1 MNSIK
6 KLLNKETVSY
16 LFFGVMT
23 TVVNYLTFFLCYNVC
38 TIPSLISNALA
49 FAVAV
54 IFAYSVNKIFVF
66 ESKKNGLLALAKE
79 FLSFI
84 GARLLTFALEQAGLW
99 LSELAGLSSWKITEI
114 FSKPIDGITLAKVA
128 LSVIVVI
135 VNYFLCKFL
144 VFRKENE
151 KK

>member
-38 TIPSLISNALA
+38 TIPTLLSNALA
-49 FAVAV
+49 FAAAV
-54 IFAYSVNKIFVF
+54 IFAYCVNKLFVF

-84 GARLLTFALEQAGLW
+84 GARLLTFALEQAGLTVTAVESREDW
-99 LSELAGLSSWKITEI
+99 RGVT
-114 FSKPIDGITLAKVA
+114 AKRRQ
-128 LSVIVVI
+128 L
-135 VNYFLCKFL
+135 
-144 VFRKENE
+144 
-151 KK
+151 